1 MGLGETVIV
10 AGIGCRKD
18 VATDDVLAALD
29 AALAAHGRS
38 RGEVVALATVEHKRD
53 EQAVIAAAKALGLP
67 LRVVASH
74 HGRSETDAAW
84 VPDTSAALRFRD
96 DGGVVGLP
104 LPSAKSKTNRASS
117 RKAERSEACPGP
129 MPMMPTDGRVIV
141 SAKQSQTGSAAA
153 WVPDTSAALRFR
165 DDGGGDGLPDDG
177 GVETITRSERSLA
190 VAGVAS
196 VSEHAA
202 LAAAGDGA
210 RLLGPRT
217 ALGHVTCALAE
228 VAP

>member
-67 LRVVASH
+67 LRVVGGDLSST
-74 HGRSETDAAW
+74 GTRSEANAAW

-96 DGGVVGLP
+96 DGGVNTLLP
-104 LPSAKSKTNRASS
+104 
-117 RKAERSEACPGP
+117 
-129 MPMMPTDGRVIV
+129 
-141 SAKQSQTGSAAA
+141 
-153 WVPDTSAALRFR
+153 
-165 DDGGGDGLPDDG
+165 DG